1 MPSLKIAGSDVENVQ
16 VGSTEVQ
23 AVYVGSTK
31 LWERGYSA
39 VMTTGYNTHIYT
51 MSNTTHFEAGYGVS
65 SVFPG
70 STATVSIPYG
80 SLTKTSID
88 LGNGNE
94 TIKLLRS
101 SGTENNANKTVRL
114 EVSGGNNV
122 NDGGWTTLEIG
133 GFTYTRSSATYS
145 SIAYLNTRRWT
156 WSNTSN
162 PFGTSSGATRN
173 ISIT

>member
-1 MPSLKIAGSDVENVQ
+1 MPSLKIAGVDVENVQ
-16 VGSTEVQ
+16 VGSTEVN

-39 VMTTGYNTHIYT
+39 VMTVGYNTHIYT
-51 MSNTTHFEAGYGVS
+51 GSNTTHFEAGYGTS
-65 SVFPG
+65 TTFPG
-70 STATVSIPYG
+70 TSSTVSVPYG
-80 SLTKTSID
+80 SLTTTSID

-94 TIKLLRS
+94 TIQLLRCT
-101 SGTENNANKTVRL
+101 GTENNVNKTVLL

-122 NDGGWTTLEIG
+122 NDGGWTTLKIG

-145 SIAYLNTRRWT
+145 SSSYLNTRRWT

-162 PFGTSSGATRN
+162 PFGTTSGATRN

>member
-1 MPSLKIAGSDVENVQ
+1 MPTLK
-16 VGSTEVQ
+16 VGNTEVTEVRVGNTEVQ
-23 AVYVGSTK
+23 EVYAGSTK
-31 LWERGYSA
+31 VWEKGYSA

-51 MSNTTHFEAGYGVS
+51 MSNTTHFEAGYGTYS
-65 SVFPG
+65 QFPG
-70 STATVSIPYG
+70 ASTTVSIPYG

-94 TIKLLRS
+94 TIRALKS
-101 SGTENNANKTVRL
+101 YGTENNANKTVQL
-114 EVSGGNNV
+114 QVNGGNNR
-122 NDGGWTTLEIG
+122 NDGGWTTLQIG
-133 GFTYTRSSATYS
+133 GFTYTRSSATYGS
-145 SIAYLNTRRWT
+145 SSYLNQRTWT